1 MILPTG
7 QSHAGL
13 FGAIIIVIVDAH
25 SVEDSIYLVL
35 QL

>member
-13 FGAIIIVIVDAH
+13 FGAIIVIVDAH
-25 SVEDSIYLVL
+25 SVEDSICLVL